1 MCSNVFEEVE
11 ERFAH
16 PSVRVH
22 HERDELLMHRRSHSF
37 VLVVLIGLANPEWV
51 TVGDRVSLAG
61 LRLACVVGC
70 VAHDVGDGDVCED
83 CDAGVSQAVDSD
95 VWAQVVG
102 VAVPVRGAWYLADG
116 LGERGQAAFLADRL
130 DGELYLVVCFV
141 LAASCVAGVD
151 ADQVVESV
159 TGCEGRVRRVAAV
172 RETLVVVRVG
182 EAGHGE
188 VEFLSDAHLAEVRG
202 DLEPRFEG
210 ADAVPCHCVG
220 AREGVHG
227 GRCFG
232 GCVLEESLVP
242 ALVFQV

>member
-102 VAVPVRGAWYLADG
+102 AAVPVRGAWYLADG
-116 LGERGQAAFLADRL
+116 LGERGCPVGDQ
-130 DGELYLVVCFV
+130 GLVCDVRGV
-141 LAASCVAGVD
+141 GKALAAVPEGQVD
-151 ADQVVESV
+151 AS
-159 TGCEGRVRRVAAV
+159 
-172 RETLVVVRVG
+172 
-182 EAGHGE
+182 AGDFVSHAC
-188 VEFLSDAHLAEVRG
+188 LLACLISY
-202 DLEPRFEG
+202 DIINY
-210 ADAVPCHCVG
+210 
-220 AREGVHG
+220 
-227 GRCFG
+227 
-232 GCVLEESLVP
+232 
-242 ALVFQV
+242 